1 MNKLINRNI
10 KQLKRLGFIK
20 YCYSIIYSILT
31 KWIKKY
37 YYNKLQSFNSVYFIK
52 EINNNLILI
61 DTKDK
66 GIAVDLFINK
76 EREPFFRKEFCSN
89 VLKKGQTVIDIG
101 ANIGYYA
108 LTEASIVGVSGRV
121 YAIEPVSK
129 NIELLINNIKLNNL
143 ENINTYQ
150 CAIGNYNGN
159 IDIGISEYS
168 NLCSAT
174 NKIGILKYETVP
186 IITLD
191 KFITT
196 NKLEQPDV
204 IRMDVEGYETEI
216 IKGAINTL
224 SKGITICMEL
234 HNAFLIEY
242 KTEYKVF
249 IKLLK
254 SLGYEI
260 IFASIEPLP
269 VFNNSLRKLDSII
282 GTKKGIVDIK
292 LDDLLNNPKVNA
304 MDWIEIIL
312 KKVVDI

>member
-1 MNKLINRNI
+1 MKLINRNI
-10 KQLKRLGFIK
+10 KQLERLGVIK
-20 YCYSIIYSILT
+20 YCYSITYSILT

-37 YYNKLQSFNSVYFIK
+37 YYNKLQSFNSAYHIK
-52 EINNNLILI
+52 EIDNNLILI

-76 EREPFFRKEFCSN
+76 KREPFFRKEFCSN

-108 LTEASIVGVSGRV
+108 LTEARIVGVSGRV

-129 NIELLINNIKLNNL
+129 NIELLINNIKLNDLN
-143 ENINTYQ
+143 NINTYQ
-150 CAIGNYNGN
+150 YAIGSYNGN

-168 NLCSAT
+168 NLCSVA
-174 NKIGILKYETVP
+174 NKIGVLKYETVP

-216 IKGAINTL
+216 IKGAVNTL
-224 SKGITICMEL
+224 DRGVIVCMEL
-234 HNAFLIEY
+234 HNAFLIEH
-242 KTEYKVF
+242 KIEYRAF

-254 SLGYEI
+254 ELGYKI
-260 IFASIEPLP
+260 VFASIEPLP
-269 VFNNSLRKLDSII
+269 ILTDSLRKLDSVI
-282 GTKKGIVDIK
+282 GVKKGIVNIK

-312 KKVVDI
+312 KKSS